1 MPEPRNRVD
10 AGPAA
15 DARPY
20 VSDGVVFSSYSQA
33 SGRTSRTAY
42 SIAREEGMRVD
53 ALLGEADGAPRAALP
68 YRLDA
73 PRPSLRTD
81 RTRRVPPSVLIGH
94 AAPRAALP
102 QAHPLRALC
111 VRDPHAPCPSQP
123 KM

>member
-81 RTRRVPPSVLIGH
+81 QSRC
-94 AAPRAALP
+94 APRCTPAGSSSAC
-102 QAHPLRALC
+102 ALC
-111 VRDPHAPCPSQP
+111 P
-123 KM
+123 